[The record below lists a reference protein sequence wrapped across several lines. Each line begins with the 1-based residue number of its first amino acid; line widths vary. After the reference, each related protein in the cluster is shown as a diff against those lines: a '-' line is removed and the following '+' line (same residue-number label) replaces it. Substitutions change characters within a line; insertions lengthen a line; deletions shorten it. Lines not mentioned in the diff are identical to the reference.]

1 MIKAPP
7 CLGELEQECSLQ
19 DQRVAIF
26 VVLSLL
32 LMGVLRVERAIRL
45 EHHMN
50 SFVFSSFQLVSKDF
64 IISNHLLGRFMLM
77 EWHTFLLK
85 PKHFYS
91 LYPTDTFGSK
101 SFVVD
106 FNEMMA

>member
-7 CLGELEQECSLQ
+7 CLGELEQECSLR
-19 DQRVAIF
+19 DQRATIF

-32 LMGVLRVERAIRL
+32 LLVALKAEKAVRL

-50 SFVFSSFQLVSKDF
+50 SFVFNNFLLILKDF
-64 IISNHLLGRFMLM
+64 IILDHQSAHFMLM

-85 PKHFYS
+85 PKHSYF
-91 LYPTDTFGSK
+91 LYPIDTFEAK
-101 SFVVD
+101 SFVSNFILKMV
-106 FNEMMA
+106 